1 MILPTTSLFW
11 GQGRDLLPCLKEDV
25 LIVLASL
32 SLDLFSEF
40 KRVIRIASARLA
52 TFEGLLVLI
61 KDISSLQFTKITK
74 LLFNLKVGL

>member
-1 MILPTTSLFW
+1 M
-11 GQGRDLLPCLKEDV
+11 
-25 LIVLASL
+25 
-32 SLDLFSEF
+32 FSEF

-74 LLFNLKVGL
+74 LLFNLKVGLLLLKFAKQALDLFYVPNNAIFLNVDSHII